1 MRCEA
6 TSPVAVLRVDPSL
19 LDGHPAATGLLLYA
33 FDFGRAADDRV
44 GATRGCLTKCLGP
57 RPDRSCARGARAVSS
72 KEARLI
78 EEELRSLGASGAQP
92 VIDRHRKVLDDIS
105 GVLTPVGG
113 QEST

>member
-1 MRCEA
+1 
-6 TSPVAVLRVDPSL
+6 
-19 LDGHPAATGLLLYA
+19 
-33 FDFGRAADDRV
+33 
-44 GATRGCLTKCLGP
+44 
-57 RPDRSCARGARAVSS
+57 VSS